1 MKKIFPLILAVI
13 ATVNLDAQTV
23 SVSDVSNFFQMRDSV
38 RSVRDTAS
46 QLAIIHRL
54 YMDKASEGLMAFMRN
69 KTDLDRKWLSLLET
83 QPGFWDSLQMRSS
96 LVRQAATGLEKQI
109 GHFTAMYPGLKP
121 AKTFFLIGIRQQGGT
136 IRGNLSIIGTEVVL
150 SNANTTEKDL
160 VRMALHEFVHTQQVR
175 PDFQKIDVLTSSIRE
190 GACDFIASLVTG
202 VPTDEP
208 YTRFGKEHEQQVWEK
223 FREEMNTTLNDN
235 WVSTGDNPR
244 LMARDLGYFVGYQ
257 ICESYYARA
266 TDKKA
271 AVIGI
276 IELDYSS
283 KEAVLSFLRASHY
296 GTAVAH

>member
-1 MKKIFPLILAVI
+1 MKKIFFLIPAVI
-13 ATVNLDAQTV
+13 THLSGDAQTV
-23 SVSDVSNFFQMRDSV
+23 SVSDVSNFFQMKDSV
-38 RSVRDTAS
+38 RLARDTAS

-54 YMDKASEGLMAFMRN
+54 YMEKASEGLIAFMRN

-83 QPGFWDSLQMRSS
+83 QPVFWDSLQMRFPLISK
-96 LVRQAATGLEKQI
+96 AATGLEKQI
-109 GHFTAMYPGLKP
+109 GHFAVMYPGLKP

-136 IRGNLSIIGTEVVL
+136 IRGNLSIIGAEVVL
-150 SNANTTEKDL
+150 SNATTTEKDL
-160 VRMALHEFVHTQQVR
+160 IRMGLHEFVHTQQAR

-190 GACDFIASLVTG
+190 GAGDFIASLVSG
-202 VPTDEP
+202 IPTDEP

-257 ICESYYARA
+257 ICQSYYARA
-266 TDKKA
+266 TDKKTA
-271 AVIGI
+271 LKEI

-283 KEAVLSFLRASHY
+283 KEAVLSFFRASQY
-296 GTAVAH
+296 GTAFAH